1 MLKTVF
7 LWGVDGMKKSL
18 LLVTF
23 FGLLS
28 MSYSIQP
35 FSDGIRRS
43 IVSEDE
49 KSSDSDKLHMRRFCS
64 QYCASVVFSGCIG
77 AVTGGCVRW
86 LEKQLNFEASPMALF
101 LYLLSW
107 SLESEFRDELIEAL
121 QKDLDAHNVG
131 YRKNLMFRTA
141 QIASWM
147 MYLREY
153 A

>member
-1 MLKTVF
+1 
-7 LWGVDGMKKSL
+7 MKKSV
-18 LLVTF
+18 LLVTI

-28 MSYSIQP
+28 VSYSILP
-35 FSDGIRRS
+35 SSDAPRRS
-43 IVSEDE
+43 IVIEDE
-49 KSSDSDKLHMRRFCS
+49 KSGDNEKSQMKRFCS
-64 QYCASVVFSGCIG
+64 QYCASVVLSGCIG

-86 LEKQLNFEASPMALF
+86 LEKQLNFESSPIALF

-107 SLESEFRDELIEAL
+107 SLESEFRDELVGAL
-121 QKDLDAHNVG
+121 QKDLDAHSIG

>member
-1 MLKTVF
+1 
-7 LWGVDGMKKSL
+7 MKKSV
-18 LLVTF
+18 LLVTSL
-23 FGLLS
+23 GLLS
-28 MSYSIQP
+28 IHLILPS
-35 FSDGIRRS
+35 SDNTRRS
-43 IVSEDE
+43 AFIEDE
-49 KSSDSDKLHMRRFCS
+49 KSSDRNNSQMKRFAS
-64 QYCASVVFSGCIG
+64 QYCASVVLSGCIG

-86 LEKQLNFEASPMALF
+86 LEKQLNFEASPIALF

-107 SLESEFRDELIEAL
+107 SLESEFRDELIGTL
-121 QKDLDAHNVG
+121 QKDLDAHDVG